1 MAKVKT
7 VIGYVL
13 LIAGMI
19 YVAGMDFWTWLATGV
34 CP

>member
-1 MAKVKT
+1 MTKVKT
-7 VIGYVL
+7 ILAYILVT
-13 LIAGMI
+13 AAMI